1 MILSSS
7 GLLCFFS
14 FWASGNLGILIVLVL
29 RAWRIKPTEKSAQHK
44 KTSLANVHFY
54 TKAREMSVNNELT
67 DEQLRAIY
75 AWIDGIPLSRPKR
88 NIARDFSDGVL
99 LAEVVSAYFPHLVEL
114 HNYTAAS
121 SLKHKMYNLETLNA
135 RVLKRL
141 GYVLPRSLI
150 EDVANCKAG
159 AVEQVLNKLQ
169 FKMAKYRERKFTDEG
184 SPHGH
189 RQDDSVP
196 ETNPRQGNVQ
206 QKNAGGGNVR
216 ITIDQNILLE
226 KEQQIRDLQENVE
239 ILELKVAKLEQL
251 VRLKD
256 QKLQRLMSGNMK

>member
-1 MILSSS
+1 
-7 GLLCFFS
+7 
-14 FWASGNLGILIVLVL
+14 
-29 RAWRIKPTEKSAQHK
+29 
-44 KTSLANVHFY
+44 
-54 TKAREMSVNNELT
+54 MSVNNELT

-114 HNYTAAS
+114 HNYTSAS

-141 GYVLPRSLI
+141 GYVLPRPLI

-169 FKMAKYRERKFTDEG
+169 YKMAKYRERKFTDEG

-189 RQDDSVP
+189 RQEDSVP
-196 ETNPRQGNVQ
+196 ETNPSHANRQQSNA
-206 QKNAGGGNVR
+206 QKNGNAGGGNVR

-256 QKLQRLMSGNMK
+256 QKIQKLMSGNMK